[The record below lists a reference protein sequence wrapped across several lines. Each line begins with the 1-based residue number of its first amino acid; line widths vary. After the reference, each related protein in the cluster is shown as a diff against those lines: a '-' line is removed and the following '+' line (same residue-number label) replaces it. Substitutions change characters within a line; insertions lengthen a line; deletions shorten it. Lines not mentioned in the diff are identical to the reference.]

1 MLPFITDATS
11 AVQFIMA
18 ATAGVMGL
26 SHILQPK
33 MWVDFFGRLHQQG
46 ESGVVTRVMIEL
58 WPAILIVAFHQVW
71 SGPGIVLTIYG
82 WMLSLKIVIG
92 LVAPQIGVRGLAM
105 SQRGD
110 WRFQVA
116 GVILLAISVCAAWA
130 LFWG

>member
-11 AVQFIMA
+11 AVQLIMA

-33 MWVDFFGRLHQQG
+33 MWVDFFGRLHEQG

-105 SQRGD
+105 SQGGER
-110 WRFQVA
+110 RFVVA
-116 GVILLAISVCAAWA
+116 GAVLLAISAFAVWA